1 MDWRAGFTAEYHLFI
16 VNPDTWEDERE
27 IPMKSGSISRS
38 LDGNLAESATLEL
51 TEDIRE
57 SWIRA
62 YLVARQDGAVERF
75 PLFTGLTS
83 IPKRDI
89 DGLRE
94 TYSVDCYS
102 VLKPA
107 SDKMTQL
114 GEYVL
119 AGTQAAKKAAE
130 YLKKTGIRAVYSGN
144 SPSLADSIVAESGET
159 YLTMALKLID
169 AIGWHLRIS
178 GSGEVSIEPYTD
190 DIRASFSGLDADVI
204 EPSVSDSQD
213 WYSCPN
219 VLRVVGSSHS
229 VTVRDDAAVRSRG
242 REIWAEE
249 SVTETQSESL
259 TDYARRR
266 LSELQQATKTIEY
279 TRRFSPDVRPG
290 DLVRVSYPGVG
301 IDGKY
306 RVISQDIDMSYGCR
320 TGEVSY
326 EQ

>member
-38 LDGNLAESATLEL
+38 LDGELAESASFDL
-51 TEDIRE
+51 TENIRE
-57 SWIRA
+57 TWVRA
-62 YLVARQDGAVERF
+62 YLVARQDGAVERH

-89 DGLRE
+89 NGQME
-94 TYSVDCYS
+94 TFSVDCYS

-107 SDKMTQL
+107 ADKMTQL

-119 AGTQAAKKAAE
+119 AGTQAARKAAE
-130 YLKKTGIRAVYSGN
+130 YLRKTGIRAGYLGN
-144 SPSLADSIVAESGET
+144 SPNLADSIVAESGET
-159 YLTMALKLID
+159 YLTMALKLIN
-169 AIGWHLRIS
+169 AIGWHLKITGR
-178 GSGEVSIEPYTD
+178 GEVSIEPYSNE
-190 DIRASFSGLDADVI
+190 IRASFSGMDADVV

-219 VLRVVGSSHS
+219 VLRVVGNSHA
-229 VTVRDDAAVRSRG
+229 VTVRDDAAVRLRG
-242 REIWAEE
+242 REIWSEE
-249 SVTETQSESL
+249 KATETQNESL
-259 TDYARRR
+259 ADYARRR

-279 TRRFSPDVRPG
+279 TRRFNPDVRPG
-290 DLVRVSYPGVG
+290 DLVRFSYPGIG
-301 IDGKY
+301 IDGNY
-306 RVISQDIDMSYGCR
+306 RVISQDIDLTYGCR